1 MRLDRTLLL
10 ASLFAGE
17 AATVAFAQQPYL
29 VVDPDPDTG
38 PDSGTMGPL
47 GALGDTFIFVA
58 RRNGTFD
65 VWRTTGSPASTETF
79 FQFPPTSANQG
90 ILAGADGVVLE
101 QRLLFGLR
109 PSFSFFPP
117 ATNALAGLWK
127 TDGTTKGTE
136 MVKAMAIDSN
146 QMAVHDGRAFFGGDT
161 RLVEIPDTE
170 PWRTDGTPEGTYL
183 HADVYPGSRGSVPSS
198 FVTLPGGVLFR
209 TSYDPVFPISGNLW
223 HTDGTPG
230 NARRLTTAHFCD
242 RITRVGTRAF
252 MTCGNNPTPE
262 RLWTTEGT
270 VASTR
275 QLKDIAAVD
284 FVDVDGTAFFI
295 GPDNGLWKS
304 NGTEAGTVPV
314 DVGPGGPFQVTH
326 LVASN
331 GLVYFVGLTLAHGF
345 ELWRSD
351 GTTGGTILLRDIAP
365 GPDHGLWPSL
375 AEKVITAVP
384 GGVVFTPD
392 PPLSGLELWR
402 SDGTPA
408 GTVPFD
414 EIEPGPSE
422 SEPRAIRAVGS
433 RVYFTAFKTG
443 VGRALWAVDLPAAVR
458 IADATVVETSSGT
471 ADATFAVTLTG
482 PAAAPVTVNYATVAG
497 TATAGADFQ
506 ARSGTISFPAGSA
519 GPIDVTVP
527 VVGDLH
533 DEANETFQ
541 VELTGITG
549 AVSADSKGLGIILDD
564 DVATITTADVTV
576 TEGHSGTSVA
586 VFMLTLVTSD
596 GLPAETDKVVR
607 FATEAVTAGA
617 GADFVPQAGVLT
629 FASGTP
635 SGTPAAVTVPIVG
648 DTIDEPDESFRIHFE
663 GLSDEVLPAASVTAT
678 IVDDDGVA
686 RPPAVELSHGTALRA
701 SLEPL
706 PGRGGSQDWYLI
718 HQAPHASYEVVV
730 DEIAGDAVP
739 LQLDRMAAG
748 GSTALQTGTATGT
761 GSSVSLRWQNFSANA
776 VAEEHVRVSSSACG
790 TCGAD
795 DTYRVRVYET
805 TLAGARFNS
814 SGGQVSVVILQN
826 PTNAPILGYI
836 RTWEPAGVL
845 GQQTPFNIAA
855 HGSFVFSPEQGTAG
869 SLTITH
875 DGPYGSLTGKAVALE
890 PATGFSFDT
899 PLTPRAR

>member
-10 ASLFAGE
+10 ACLLAWPSA
-17 AATVAFAQQPYL
+17 VAFAQQPYL
-29 VVDPDPDTG
+29 VIDPDPDTG
-38 PDSGTMGPL
+38 PDSGAMAPL

-58 RRNGTFD
+58 RRNGISD
-65 VWRTTGSPASTETF
+65 VWRTTGSIASTETF

-90 ILAGADGVVLE
+90 ILAGADGVVLD
-101 QRLLFGLR
+101 QALLFGLR

-117 ATNALAGLWK
+117 STNALAGLWK
-127 TDGTTKGTE
+127 TDGTSKGTE
-136 MVKAMAIDSN
+136 MVKSMAIYSHD
-146 QMAVHDGRAFFGGDT
+146 MAVHDGRAFFGGDT
-161 RLVEIPDTE
+161 RLLESPDTE
-170 PWRTDGTPEGTYL
+170 PWRTDGTPEGTSQL
-183 HADVYPGSRGSVPSS
+183 ADVFPGSRGSVPFS
-198 FVTLPGGVLFR
+198 FLTLPGGVLF
-209 TSYDPVFPISGNLW
+209 TIHNDPQFLITGNLW
-223 HTDGTPG
+223 HTAGTPKST
-230 NARRLTTAHFCD
+230 RRLTTAHACG

-262 RLWTTEGT
+262 KLWTTEGT

-304 NGTEAGTVPV
+304 DGTEAGTVPV
-314 DVGPGGPFQVTH
+314 DVGPTGPLQVTQ

-331 GLVYFVGLTLAHGF
+331 GLVYFAGLTLAHGF

-351 GTTGGTILLRDIAP
+351 GTPAGTILLRDIAP
-365 GPDHGLWPSL
+365 GPDNGLSTFTV
-375 AEKVITAVP
+375 EKVITAVP

-392 PPLSGLELWR
+392 PPLSGLELWK

-422 SEPRAIRAVGS
+422 SEPRAIRPVGS

-443 VGRALWAVDLPAAVR
+443 VGRALWAVDLPTAVR
-458 IADATVVETSSGT
+458 IADATVVEASSGT

-482 PAAAPVTVNYATVAG
+482 AAAAPVTVSYATVAG

-506 ARSGTISFPAGSA
+506 ARSGTITFPPGSV
-519 GPIDVTVP
+519 GPMPVTVP
-527 VVGDLH
+527 IVGDVH
-533 DEANETFQ
+533 DEATETFQ

-564 DVATITTADVTV
+564 DVSTITTADVTV
-576 TEGHSGTSVA
+576 TEGHSGTSPA

-596 GLPAETDKVVR
+596 GLPAENDKVVR
-607 FATEAVTAGA
+607 FETEAVTAGA
-617 GADFVPQAGVLT
+617 GADFVAQAGALT
-629 FASGTP
+629 FPAGTP
-635 SGTPAAVTVPIVG
+635 SGTPAAVPVPVVG
-648 DTIDEPDESFRIHFE
+648 DTIDEPDESFRIHLE
-663 GLSDEVLPAASVTAT
+663 GLADEVLPVASVTAT

-706 PGRGGSQDWYLI
+706 PGRAGSQDWYLI

-730 DEIAGDAVP
+730 DEISGDAVP

-748 GSTALQTGTATGT
+748 GSTALQSGTATGT
-761 GSSVSLRWQNFSANA
+761 GSSVSLRWQNFSASA
-776 VAEEHVRVSSSACG
+776 VAEEHLRLSSSACG
-790 TCGAD
+790 TACGAD
-795 DTYRVRVYET
+795 DLYRVRVYET

-826 PTNAPILGYI
+826 PTHAPILGYI
-836 RTWEPAGVL
+836 RTWEPAGML

-869 SLTITH
+869 SLTVTH
-875 DGPYGSLTGKAVALE
+875 DGPYGSLTGKAVSLE